1 MNTKVW
7 LHGLAAAFI
16 GGGASGFTSGLASMG
31 VDPEHFNIQTGLS
44 HVAKLVAATFLLSG
58 TLMAFAY
65 LKQSPLPDWDGVTER
80 REKVKRAS
88 N

>member
-1 MNTKVW
+1 MTFKVW
-7 LHGLAAAFI
+7 LHGLVAAFI

-31 VDPEHFNIQTGLS
+31 IDPEHFNIQTGLS
-44 HVAKLVAATFLLSG
+44 HVAKLVGVTFLLSG

-65 LKQSPLPDWDGVTER
+65 LKQSPLPDLDGVTER
-80 REKVKRAS
+80 RRDVQRAT